1 MKMISI
7 LYGPPELI
15 GAHIYQIQCINVTQN
30 NIEYYIR
37 NGMGIQRYVLD
48 TKTQSLPIPVT
59 RIARPVIGYVNDLV
73 LVKSGDQ
80 VVKGQIRLIRFEF
93 PSHTSYFVHVSSYTF
108 WCSGSE
114 LLPFN

>member
-15 GAHIYQIQCINVTQN
+15 GAHVYQIQYIDVTQN
-30 NIEYYIR
+30 NIEYNIR
-37 NGMGIQRYVLD
+37 NGMGMQRYVLD
-48 TKTQSLPIPVT
+48 EKMQSLPIPVT

-73 LVKSGDQ
+73 LVKYGDQ
-80 VVKGQIRLIRFEF
+80 VVKGQIRIIRFGF
-93 PSHTSYFVHVSSYTF
+93 PSHTSYFVHVPSYTF

-114 LLPFN
+114 LIPFN